1 MSFRREV
8 ATKGYL
14 FLLKSLL
21 NLLIFWR
28 NNPSMQMLNYSRFKV
43 DGNLNS
49 DDEGYCDDLRAS
61 VTTIEDLEAEEGSRS
76 WGEEAQRDVKVNR
89 EGEEVKTSSAD
100 NKGTKT
106 SSEINWAHG
115 SLGRRFSNFG
125 YSRRCRALT
134 SSGDE
139 QHAVMESLTEGVV
152 LVWVYCSSSSSSPYL
167 YLYSSP
173 ADNYLNYMMMF

>member
-61 VTTIEDLEAEEGSRS
+61 VTTIEDLKAEEGSRS

-89 EGEEVKTSSAD
+89 EGEEVKTSCAD

-106 SSEINWAHG
+106 CSEVNWAHG
-115 SLGRRFSNFG
+115 LLGRRFWGRFLAQTQFTYAFSTA
-125 YSRRCRALT
+125 CAWAT
-134 SSGDE
+134 SAPNLLWPP
-139 QHAVMESLTEGVV
+139 QLQ
-152 LVWVYCSSSSSSPYL
+152 
-167 YLYSSP
+167 
-173 ADNYLNYMMMF
+173 